1 MFGSLFSKKKKKN
14 LNEVLNKWK
23 MEDDENI
30 SDVSNSQEENTV
42 SVIQIQDSESSKSLP
57 QINLKELTSESSPE

>member
-1 MFGSLFSKKKKKN
+1 M
-14 LNEVLNKWK
+14 NEVLNKWK

>member
-23 MEDDENI
+23 MEDDDNI
-30 SDVSNSQEENTV
+30 SDVSNSQEEMTG

-57 QINLKELTSESSPE
+57 QKNLN